1 MFSGINRTTLQRR
14 RGAGAIFP
22 LLVAAAALVCM
33 AAAGGEPGPA
43 SVPASGPA
51 TVGAGPTTRRVTQD
65 GWFAVPEVKRPSLPE
80 EVTRAFVI
88 PIYGPIDS
96 VTYESVLRKVRR
108 CKGKGAQLVIFDMH
122 TPGGGVGAA
131 LGIMELIVED
141 LKEVYT
147 VAYVHKRAISAGALI
162 SMACKEIVVAPNS
175 VIGDAMPIQGTPVGG
190 VIAMP
195 DKERMKLES
204 GLAALARAVADDN
217 GYNLTLLEGM
227 ITVTWEIWLIRNRQT
242 GELMIVTGADWRH
255 RVKLA
260 PPSTQPALAGIKA
273 PDDSPWEM
281 VRTIAGYDRLVT
293 LTAKEALRY
302 GFVEHRFETMEDL
315 KKHYNV
321 TGEVT
326 FLGDTASE
334 EFVAVLN
341 SQIVMSLLMM
351 GMIFFAYTEMNT
363 PGFGVAGAIALACL
377 AVLVGARFLVGLAN
391 AIEIAALVIG
401 LVLIVLEIFVTPGF
415 GVLGI
420 SGIVIVLA
428 SLAAMAVANPL
439 PKLPV
444 PQTDLD
450 WSMLEEGL
458 ATMLIGAVLGTIGAI
473 IAARYLP
480 KVPAVRPMFLAPA
493 APTAEPALS
502 QASPLRR
509 IEPGDT
515 GVVEAVCRPAGKV
528 RFGDDLLDVT
538 SEGTI
543 ISSGTTVR
551 VLRRKGNMIVVEE
564 A

>member
-14 RGAGAIFP
+14 RGVRAAFP
-22 LLVAAAALVCM
+22 LLVAAVALACM
-33 AAAGGEPGPA
+33 AAAGAESGPA
-43 SVPASGPA
+43 SAPA
-51 TVGAGPTTRRVTQD
+51 TLRPGPTTRRVTPA
-65 GWFAVPEVKRPSLPE
+65 GWFTVPIVQRPPLPK
-80 EVTRAFVI
+80 EVTKAFVI
-88 PIYGPIDS
+88 PIHDSPIDGN
-96 VTYESVLRKVRR
+96 TYAAVLRKVTQ
-108 CKGKGAQLVIFDMH
+108 CKGKGAQLVIFDMN
-122 TPGGGVGAA
+122 TPGGELSATSK
-131 LGIMELIVED
+131 IMRLILKD
-141 LKEVYT
+141 LKDIRT
-147 VAYVHKRAISAGALI
+147 VAYVNPQASSAGALI
-162 SMACKEIVVAPNS
+162 SITCDEIVVS
-175 VIGDAMPIQGTPVGG
+175 DYSRFGTSMPIMAGPTGIIP
-190 VIAMP
+190 IP
-195 DKERMKLES
+195 DKERGKLES
-204 GLAALARAVADDN
+204 DLRAQARAAVRDN
-217 GYNLTLLEGM
+217 AYDKVLCEGM
-227 ITVTWEIWLIRNRQT
+227 ITIIWEIWLIKNRDT
-242 GELMIVTGADWRH
+242 GELKIVRARDWRH
-255 RVKLA
+255 RVAKA
-260 PPSTQPALAGIKA
+260 PPSTQPGAAAIKPPPDA
-273 PDDSPWEM
+273 PWAWVETIVDSHE
-281 VRTIAGYDRLVT
+281 LVT
-293 LTAKEALRY
+293 LTDEEALRY

-321 TGEVT
+321 TGDVT

-334 EFVAVLN
+334 KFVAFLTWQGVT
-341 SQIVMSLLMM
+341 MLLTM
-351 GMIFFAYTEMNT
+351 GLIFFAYTEMNT

-401 LVLIVLEIFVTPGF
+401 LVLIALEIFVTPGF

-439 PKLPV
+439 PKPPV

-450 WSMLEEGL
+450 WSILEEGL
-458 ATMLIGAVLGTIGAI
+458 AAMLIGAVLGTIGAA

-543 ISSGTTVR
+543 ISPGTTVR